1 MARRRRNQSRQL
13 GIGSASDPRTGKD
26 GRQTFVGASPNM
38 ARVSLIVLRSPGI
51 AWPSERVAAYR
62 GGLEEL
68 GFSVE
73 VLAVADPSGVPPE
86 AVDEPWCHSI
96 AAGAPGLAESA
107 VAGLRAAR
115 GQFLVVLDLAMAYS
129 FEDVLGV
136 VRRLESGDARL
147 VVAARSRPMT
157 GPLALRLL
165 GTTDPASGLLGLTRA
180 SAMEADDSLAPVGS
194 RFGLEL
200 LARVGGRR
208 ADVPVGPV
216 EAINRTST
224 PLGDLRQLKRLAD
237 DRFGNASR
245 LIQFCFVGASGMV
258 VDLTCYALFQAI
270 LSQTALLE
278 GMEAPLVGGPL
289 ALAVAA
295 VLAIAIALT
304 WNFTI
309 NRRLTFND
317 ARQGSLGRQY
327 LRYVLSNLLGIG
339 VSLTLR
345 LLLPN
350 TFGFFRRHRLAAAVV
365 GIVTAT
371 GISFSM
377 ARWFVFSQ
385 RSAPVGEEQPAPAPR
400 RRCDG
405 LRPDPQPMASRPTD
419 RRLEESSASGR

>member
-1 MARRRRNQSRQL
+1 
-13 GIGSASDPRTGKD
+13 
-26 GRQTFVGASPNM
+26 M

-51 AWPSERVAAYR
+51 SWPSERVAAYR
-62 GGLEEL
+62 AGLEES
-68 GFSVE
+68 GFPVE
-73 VLAVADPSGVPPE
+73 VLAVADPTGHPAV
-86 AVDEPWCHSI
+86 VDEPWCRSI
-96 AAGAPGLAESA
+96 VAGGPGLAESA
-107 VAGLRAAR
+107 VAGLRTAE
-115 GQFLVVLDLAMAYS
+115 GDLLVVLDLAMDYS
-129 FEDVLGV
+129 LEDVFGV
-136 VRRLESGDARL
+136 VRRLDSGEVEL
-147 VVAARSRPMT
+147 VVASRPRPWT
-157 GPLALRLL
+157 GSLALRVL
-165 GTTDPASGLLGLTRA
+165 GTTDPTAGLVGLTRD
-180 SAMEADDSLAPVGS
+180 SAIEADDSLAPVGS

-200 LARVGGRR
+200 LARVAGRR
-208 ADVPVGPV
+208 ADVPVGRAV
-216 EAINRTST
+216 TSSRAST
-224 PLGDLRQLKRLAD
+224 PMADLRQVKRLAD

-270 LSQTALLE
+270 LNRTSLFD
-278 GMEAPLVGGPL
+278 GMQAPLVGGPL

-295 VLAIAIALT
+295 VLAIAIALS

-317 ARQGSLGRQY
+317 ARGGSIGRQY

-377 ARWFVFSQ
+377 ARWFVFGQ
-385 RSAPVGEEQPAPAPR
+385 RPAPAGDRPVAIGPRRIAGFHSHPR
-400 RRCDG
+400 RR
-405 LRPDPQPMASRPTD
+405 ASRQAD
-419 RRLEESSASGR
+419 RRLEGSSATDR

>member
-1 MARRRRNQSRQL
+1 MARRSSTPSGRRRYP
-13 GIGSASDPRTGKD
+13 ASEDRRD
-26 GRQTFVGASPNM
+26 GRQTFAGVSPNM
-38 ARVSLIVLRSPGI
+38 ARVSLIVLRSPG
-51 AWPSERVAAYR
+51 ASWPSERVAAYR
-62 GGLEEL
+62 GGLEVL
-68 GFSVE
+68 GFPVE
-73 VLAVADPSGVPPE
+73 VLAVADPRD
-86 AVDEPWCHSI
+86 AKDVDVDDSCCRSI
-96 AAGAPGLAESA
+96 VAGGPGLAESA
-107 VAGLRAAR
+107 VTGLREAR
-115 GQFLVVLDLAMAYS
+115 GQLLVVLDLAMAYAS
-129 FEDVLGV
+129 EDVFAV
-136 VRRLESGDARL
+136 VRRLDSGEAEL
-147 VVAARSRPMT
+147 VVASRSRPWT
-157 GPLALRLL
+157 GPLALRVL
-165 GTTDPASGLLGLTRA
+165 GTTDPASGLIGLTRA
-180 SAMEADDSLAPVGS
+180 SAIEADDSLAPIGS

-200 LARVGGRR
+200 LARVAGRR

-216 EAINRTST
+216 AVTSKAST

-270 LSQTALLE
+270 LNQTSLLD

-317 ARQGSLGRQY
+317 ARRGSIGRQY

-377 ARWFVFSQ
+377 ARWFVFGH
-385 RSAPVGEEQPAPAPR
+385 RPAPEGGRPVAIKK
-400 RRCDG
+400 RRCAG
-405 LRPDPQPMASRPTD
+405 FRPHPQGQASRPSD
-419 RRLEESSASGR
+419 LQLEGSSATGS